1 MLHINRL
8 LQEFRSVSWLPK
20 EPDRSYELVDLQKAI
35 AKENH
40 KALRVLCHF
49 LNLCTSILQ
58 LIHED
63 TYQMQQGLQERVQN
77 WNRIRKGQGSIYLQR
92 TLCRHLEKKLKQAET
107 WLLKLGKFARLIDYM
122 ICQNLVSILEDE
134 ISSFIA
140 NTLQA
145 PRQNP
150 FLLSQLVFDDNGQ
163 LSPMP
168 RVESIIQ
175 GLIKS
180 LQSIKTSA
188 LKVSDLGRG
197 WALGIPSPIL
207 YEI

>member
-1 MLHINRL
+1 M
-8 LQEFRSVSWLPK
+8 Q
-20 EPDRSYELVDLQKAI
+20 
-35 AKENH
+35 
-40 KALRVLCHF
+40 
-49 LNLCTSILQ
+49 TSG
-58 LIHED
+58 E
-63 TYQMQQGLQERVQN
+63 E
-77 WNRIRKGQGSIYLQR
+77 
-92 TLCRHLEKKLKQAET
+92 AEA
-107 WLLKLGKFARLIDYM
+107 GRNM
-122 ICQNLVSILEDE
+122 
-134 ISSFIA
+134 
-140 NTLQA
+140 A